1 MRETQKSIKN
11 RLCKSKFC
19 RYGIDPHFRGSLL
32 GDTAMTT
39 NPSLIAARS
48 ASQSEFRNSHVRL
61 GFELETHSVN
71 SLSYHSLNSQT
82 RSVTKTRTTLAQS
95 ANVYAADVH
104 DGVRYSISKTKET
117 TLKKIHKLILSERL
131 LTQDP
136 PIKIP
141 CQNDAFRP
149 LTDFVHT
156 YTRRGHTG
164 FYFRQCENAHSGLL
178 GVLKFTLA
186 QTQNS
191 QAKIKLTRLI
201 GQYIAADH
209 FIVPSLSAA
218 PRPETLTEEYQDQEP
233 INMMDYLRSLSF
245 SDETLSLDWK
255 PDGSVRGPEITTQGP
270 QTWTEVTER
279 AISLFTDL
287 DRVGFSVNSGCSFHI
302 HASIH
307 GVTPKYSVNFQSF
320 LMRFVLNDPRVPVS
334 VRQRWRSDALSQYF
348 NFSLDTNKYRFV
360 AMRSNTWE
368 FRCFGNIDN
377 ITDALACLAIASDAY
392 HAAINNT
399 ETLMLP
405 MGMRFDAIA
414 LHAAKNSLTF
424 DQALAALTTQ
434 DQADAA

>member
-1 MRETQKSIKN
+1 
-11 RLCKSKFC
+11 
-19 RYGIDPHFRGSLL
+19 
-32 GDTAMTT
+32 MTT
-39 NPSLIAARS
+39 NPSLISARS
-48 ASQSEFRNSHVRL
+48 ASKEEFRNSHVRL

-71 SLSYHSLNSQT
+71 SLNYHSLNTQS
-82 RSVTKTRTTLAQS
+82 RSVTKTRTILAQS

-104 DGVRYSISKTKET
+104 DGVRYSISNTKDK

-136 PIKIP
+136 TIQIP
-141 CQNDAFRP
+141 CQDDTFIP
-149 LTDFVHT
+149 LSHFVHT
-156 YTRRGHTG
+156 YTRRGHIG
-164 FYFRQCENAHSGLL
+164 FYFRTCETAHNGLL

-201 GQYIAADH
+201 GQYLAADN
-209 FIVPSLSAA
+209 FIVPALSAA
-218 PRPETLTEEYQDQEP
+218 PRSETRTEEYQEQEH
-233 INMMDYLRSLSF
+233 IEMKEYLKSLNF
-245 SDETLSLDWK
+245 SDETLALDWK

-307 GVTPKYSVNFQSF
+307 GVTPKHSVNFQSF
-320 LMRFVLNDPRVPVS
+320 LMRFVLNDPRVPES

-348 NFSLDTNKYRFV
+348 NFTLDTNKYRFV
-360 AMRSNTWE
+360 AMRSQTWE

-377 ITDALACLAIASDAY
+377 ISDALACLAIASDAY

-405 MGMRFDAIA
+405 MGMRFEAIA
-414 LHAAKNSLTF
+414 LHAARNSLTF
-424 DQALAALTTQ
+424 DQALAAMTTQ